1 MSTLIIKDDSEWL
14 IPTEHLKIMKI
25 MNKNICKYYLDMCGE
40 CGNHKKKYVGRYCI
54 GPECKDKRPLKK

>member
-54 GPECKDKRPLKK
+54 GPE